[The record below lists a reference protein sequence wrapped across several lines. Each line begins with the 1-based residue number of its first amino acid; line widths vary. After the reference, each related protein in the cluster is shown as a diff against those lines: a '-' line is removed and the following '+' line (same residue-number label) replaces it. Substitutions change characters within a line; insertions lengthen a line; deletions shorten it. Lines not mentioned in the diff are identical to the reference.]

1 MLDLYGFGNQL
12 LLGAGVTLVVT
23 ALSFAMGLAIGVL
36 GATAKLYGVKPVAA
50 IAELY
55 TTIVRG
61 IPDLLMIFIFYFG
74 GMAALSK
81 MVGEYVEV
89 SAFAAGVT
97 SLGFI
102 FGAYATEIFRG
113 AVLAVP
119 PGQVDAARAIGLGSL
134 GVFFLVVLPQAWRY
148 SLPAL
153 GNQSVALLKQTSL
166 ISVIGLEELM
176 RKSAI
181 GAGANRDPFTFY
193 LAAALMY
200 LVMSATMT
208 VLYALAQK
216 RADRGI
222 QRN

>member
-1 MLDLYGFGNQL
+1 MMDLNGFGNQL
-12 LLGAGVTLVVT
+12 VFGAGVTLMVAT
-23 ALSFAMGLAIGVL
+23 LSFGLGAAIGIV
-36 GATAKLYGVKPVAA
+36 GATAKLYGTRPIFF

-55 TTIVRG
+55 TTVVRG
-61 IPDLLMIFIFYFG
+61 IPDLLIIFIFYFG
-74 GMAALSK
+74 GMTALSK
-81 MVGEYVEV
+81 IFGRYIEV
-89 SAFAAGVT
+89 SAFAAGVM
-97 SLGFI
+97 SLAFM

-119 PGQVDAARAIGLGSL
+119 PGQVDAARAIGFGPI

-181 GAGANRDPFTFY
+181 GAGATRDPFTFY
-193 LAAALMY
+193 LAAAMIY
-200 LVMSATMT
+200 LILSGAIT
-208 VLYALAQK
+208 LFYASAQK
-216 RADRGI
+216 RANRGLV
-222 QRN
+222 RN